1 MEMSPALHRLRQ
13 LLCAGF
19 SNREQAFENPPLYG
33 HIQVRLR
40 PLAQLSEG
48 SFLLEQA
55 YAFAPNEPYR
65 VRVLRTTLCP
75 DRGLIILNFAIRDD
89 RRFWG
94 AIDDVERRAQI
105 KEEDLTLL
113 KGCTYLISENEN
125 GFRGAVEPGCGCLVH
140 RGGKT
145 TYLESEFVLRDGAME
160 TIDRGY
166 DPETHEH
173 LWGSIAGPF
182 QFERTDDWR
191 DELPADWAG
200 AQTLEQP

>member
-1 MEMSPALHRLRQ
+1 MSAALHRLRQ

-33 HIQVRLR
+33 HIQVRFR
-40 PLAQLSEG
+40 PLPHLEEG

-55 YAFAPNEPYR
+55 YAIAPNEPYR

-75 DRGLIILNFAIRDD
+75 ERGLIILNFAIRDD

-94 AIDDVERRAQI
+94 AIDDAERRAQI
-105 KEEDLTLL
+105 KEDDLTLL
-113 KGCTYLISENEN
+113 EGCTYLVQESDN

-140 RGGKT
+140 RRNKT
-145 TYLESEFVLRDGAME
+145 TYLVSEFVLRDGAME

-182 QFERTDDWR
+182 HFERTDDWR
-191 DELPADWAG
+191 DELPASWAG